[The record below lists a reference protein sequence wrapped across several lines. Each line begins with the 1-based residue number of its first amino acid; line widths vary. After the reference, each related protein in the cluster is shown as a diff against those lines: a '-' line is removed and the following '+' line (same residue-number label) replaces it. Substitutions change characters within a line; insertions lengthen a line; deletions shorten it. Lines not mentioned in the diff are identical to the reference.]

1 MSWMR
6 IGDVLVTVGWDGW
19 VCNYVDR
26 IPRNVIYGQSERV
39 VLFSVT
45 DKQFKY
51 RCQPRSHRLPSPR
64 VYPRGTKDLMKLI
77 AYAQSP
83 LSLEY
88 IGFAPTL

>member
-1 MSWMR
+1 MM
-6 IGDVLVTVGWDGW
+6 VGWDVR

-39 VLFSVT
+39 VLFSVI

-51 RCQPRSHRLPSPR
+51 RCQPRSHKLPSPR
-64 VYPRGTKDLMKLI
+64 IYVRGTKRLMKLT

-83 LSLEY
+83 LSLDY
-88 IGFAPTL
+88 IGFPPTL